1 MTPWE
6 LWSLRRGIGS
16 IDDRL
21 GLDRRIDH
29 AELLPGRDLVGDVA
43 VHQAAVAIDPT
54 EALARLLGI
63 KPGELANDTDE
74 ILGIRARRAM
84 LERGVVIGGGAAIGF
99 EEMLEHGAVLRRAG
113 ARGEDGAELPRD
125 LVADPADDLAVAALF
140 ERLRRDRGER
150 RGIDGAALYRGGD
163 VVEGLQ
169 RQQLHPR
176 QRKAVFLGELDHV
189 VVERPAEG
197 GETERLSGDVPG
209 MLQAVRIGLV
219 AGDDGGEIAA

>member
-74 ILGIRARRAM
+74 GVGIRARRVR
-84 LERGVVIGGGAAIGF
+84 LERGVVIGGGAAIVF
-99 EEMLEHGAVLRRAG
+99 EEMLEHGAPG
-113 ARGEDGAELPRD
+113 ADAEDLIR
-125 LVADPADDLAVAALF
+125 
-140 ERLRRDRGER
+140 
-150 RGIDGAALYRGGD
+150 
-163 VVEGLQ
+163 
-169 RQQLHPR
+169 
-176 QRKAVFLGELDHV
+176 
-189 VVERPAEG
+189 
-197 GETERLSGDVPG
+197 
-209 MLQAVRIGLV
+209 
-219 AGDDGGEIAA
+219 